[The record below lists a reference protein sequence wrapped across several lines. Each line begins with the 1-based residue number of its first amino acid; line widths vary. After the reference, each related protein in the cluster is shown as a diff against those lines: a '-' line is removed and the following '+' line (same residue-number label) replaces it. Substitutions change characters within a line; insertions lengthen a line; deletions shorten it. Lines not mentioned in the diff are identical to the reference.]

1 MRTAVT
7 RASLAGVLRALL
19 ARSTL
24 LVPLLAAGC
33 ARDPAVPATTTVA
46 AGSSATAPRSAPPP
60 PGAAADEV
68 PVAPPPDAA
77 VSPPDGSRGDDAA
90 AAPAPLTIWVQ
101 PLGDGLPEVDVAF
114 VERSLGAFFPVTLR
128 RLDRIPLPDSTRN
141 AARTR
146 YRAEKLLE
154 LLAER
159 LPPGGDR
166 ILGLTGVDIS
176 TTKGD
181 IADWGILGL
190 ATLDGTACVISK
202 FRTGR
207 GTSTPEQAR
216 VRLGKVAV
224 HEIGHTLGLEHC
236 PTHGCLMEDARGT
249 VLTCDRERD
258 LCPRCRA
265 QLAARGY
272 AVVADADALPWP

>member
-1 MRTAVT
+1 M
-7 RASLAGVLRALL
+7 LRALL
-19 ARSTL
+19 ARSTV
-24 LVPLLAAGC
+24 LVPLLAVAC

-46 AGSSATAPRSAPPP
+46 AGSSASAPRNAPLPS
-60 PGAAADEV
+60 GTAADEV

-77 VSPPDGSRGDDAA
+77 VVPLDDANQGDDAA
-90 AAPAPLTIWVQ
+90 AAPAPLTVWVQ

-114 VERSLGAFFPVTLR
+114 VERSLGAFYPVTLR
-128 RLDRIPLPDSTRN
+128 RLERIPLPDSTRN

-159 LPPGGDR
+159 LPPGEDR

-181 IADWGILGL
+181 VADWGILGL

-265 QLAARGY
+265 LLAARGY
-272 AVVADADALPWP
+272 AVVANADAIPWP